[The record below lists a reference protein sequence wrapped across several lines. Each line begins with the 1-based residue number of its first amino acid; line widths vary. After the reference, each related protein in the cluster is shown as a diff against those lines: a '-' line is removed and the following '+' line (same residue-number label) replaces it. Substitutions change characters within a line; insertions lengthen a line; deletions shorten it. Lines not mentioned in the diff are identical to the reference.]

1 MKNNMFGLNNKE
13 YKVSIEGMRCKMCA
27 ANVEKT
33 LKALKNVKK
42 VEVNL
47 EEKFALV
54 TANAK
59 DEEAFKENVKAS
71 IKEIGFEVTNI
82 E

>member
-1 MKNNMFGLNNKE
+1 MN
-13 YKVSIEGMRCKMCA
+13 S
-27 ANVEKT
+27 KT
-33 LKALKNVKK
+33 YWMQLKNVKK

-82 E
+82 A